1 MWPSFAQALSQY
13 LQRRERRRPGR
24 QYQQWGAQSENTFA
38 VYNAVECA
46 DVNWPRSWA
55 KWQSDT
61 AHVYQTAPFEAW
73 DNAWF
78 NAACAFWPV
87 QGPAEPFQV
96 NGAELP
102 PVLMLQGTL
111 DAATP
116 YAGAQNAH
124 KLLPTRP
131 HGRGGGRRQPRPVA

>member
-1 MWPSFAQALSQY
+1 M
-13 LQRRERRRPGR
+13 
-24 QYQQWGAQSENTFA
+24 
-38 VYNAVECA
+38 
-46 DVNWPRSWA
+46 NWPRNWS

-61 AHVYQTAPFEAW
+61 ERVYKTAPFEAW

-87 QGPAEPFQV
+87 TGPAEPFKV

-111 DAATP
+111 DAGDP
-116 YAGAQNAH
+116 VRGRAGRAQAAAQ
-124 KLLPTRP
+124 RP
-131 HGRGGGRRQPRPVA
+131 HGRGRGRRQPRPVA